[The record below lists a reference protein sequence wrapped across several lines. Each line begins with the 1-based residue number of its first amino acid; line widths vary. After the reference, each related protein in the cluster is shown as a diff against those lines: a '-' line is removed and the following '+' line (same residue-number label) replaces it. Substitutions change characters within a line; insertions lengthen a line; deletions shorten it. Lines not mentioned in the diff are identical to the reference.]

1 MPVYGVC
8 ACWDTSVWP
17 RSGLGKLCSPRFE
30 LRVSVE
36 GSTDMTENIV
46 GSSQFTRSFEEKV
59 RATVA
64 ARLRAARKAK
74 GYTQKDLAT
83 RVDTSQTYISDLE
96 KCAVNPSMLML
107 IRLAEALE
115 VELATLFEG
124 VQNE

>member
-1 MPVYGVC
+1 MR
-8 ACWDTSVWP
+8 T
-17 RSGLGKLCSPRFE
+17 
-30 LRVSVE
+30 LRE
-36 GSTDMTENIV
+36 TEMTGSTDFNELGFAHPVTRGTGWRVTDMSENMV
-46 GSSQFTRSFEEKV
+46 ASSQFTGNFEEV

-96 KCAVNPSMLML
+96 NCAINPSMLML
-107 IRLAEALE
+107 FRLTEVLE
-115 VELATLFEG
+115 VEMATLFEG